1 MEWIRVRGFGEVFVA
16 LDKSSND
23 LVAIKR
29 VKMVMEDDQIASES
43 KLLKECQSRYI
54 VRYYDVMR
62 REGELWV
69 RMVRMN
75 DELDCDGIL
84 PLWVCGSVFEEWE
97 SIEGGGVERG
107 GELLFAGVV
116 VPTQEECDSK
126 SDDWYGE

>member
-1 MEWIRVRGFGEVFVA
+1 MFVA

-54 VRYYDVMR
+54 VRYYDVVE

-69 RMVRMN
+69 
-75 DELDCDGIL
+75 CCFIL
-84 PLWVCGSVFEEWE
+84 E
-97 SIEGGGVERG
+97 
-107 GELLFAGVV
+107 
-116 VPTQEECDSK
+116 
-126 SDDWYGE
+126 